1 MPENGLHAKASAL
14 ALVVA
19 WLAQLLYVISMSKA
33 EIFSVDRIELL
44 QTLVRIVETG
54 SLSAA
59 ARQLGT
65 SQPTVSRRLRSL
77 EQLLDCRLLLRT
89 THQLKLTDEG
99 ERCYQRARQLLQD
112 WQALTDDL
120 NVRSATPSGSL
131 RVRAPHA
138 FGREQLLAP
147 LLSYLAQWPELHIDW
162 SLNDQAPD
170 FLAEQVDCAIHVGPV
185 TDPSLVAV
193 LLAEVPRLV
202 VAAPALLAARPPL
215 QQVGDLA
222 QLPWLAFSTY
232 YRREVC
238 LNRLDQA
245 QTVRFAIKP
254 RLSSDNLYVI
264 RDAAKAGLGAALVS
278 RWVVSQELENG
289 TLQALFPQWQ
299 ASPLPVYLVYPYARY
314 YPARLTHFMQFIRD
328 VMPDIAGLQPRQAAG

>member
-1 MPENGLHAKASAL
+1 
-14 ALVVA
+14 
-19 WLAQLLYVISMSKA
+19 MSKS

-44 QTLVRIVETG
+44 QTLVRIVDTG

-112 WQALTDDL
+112 WQALTDAL
-120 NVRSATPSGSL
+120 SAHPATPTGSL

-147 LLSYLAQWPELHIDW
+147 LLAYLAQWPDLHIDW
-162 SLNDQAPD
+162 SLNDRAPD

-185 TDPSLVAV
+185 TDPSLVAI
-193 LLAEVPRLV
+193 LLAEVPRQV
-202 VAAPALLAARPPL
+202 VAAPGLLARCAPL
-215 QQVGDLA
+215 SQVTDLA
-222 QLPWLAFSTY
+222 NLPWLAFSTY
-232 YRREVC
+232 YRQEVC
-238 LNRLDQA
+238 LSQA
-245 QTVRFAIKP
+245 GQAEPLRFAIKP

-278 RWVVSQELENG
+278 RWVVSQELESG
-289 TLQALFPQWQ
+289 ALQALFPQWQ
-299 ASPLPVYLVYPYARY
+299 APPLPVYLVYPYARY
-314 YPARLTHFMQFIRD
+314 YPARLSHFMQFIRE
-328 VMPDIAGLQPRQAAG
+328 VVPQIAGLQPRR